1 LGEDG
6 LLKTAIG
13 SFKAMFG
20 EYVAARTLEAAQW
33 EVELKVAVY
42 NQLC

>member
-1 LGEDG
+1 
-6 LLKTAIG
+6 
-13 SFKAMFG
+13 MFG